1 MKFIFNFFLIF
12 YIIYQTLEI
21 DGNGNSVDEIVK
33 YISEKHEDD
42 KIYYILNDIFN
53 AEDYKNVIEKFTDI
67 TDEDKSQKTIFLNLD
82 ELPNDKT
89 LEVFSNELLKKVND
103 SDLLDTSQNFV
114 YLLFLTQGN
123 GIIITNHKNLGQ
135 DNLNKLAEEIN
146 DYDDPNKKLTKILE
160 FLDEKINDDDDD
172 DSGLSN
178 TAKIVIIILS
188 SIIAIIII
196 VIVIACLCK
205 KNKQDAYNAVNQTS
219 FKDNKLLDED

>member
-21 DGNGNSVDEIVK
+21 EGNSVDDLFE
-33 YISEKHEDD
+33 YIKQYNDN
-42 KIYYILNDIFN
+42 KIILISNEIFN
-53 AEDYKNVIEKFTDI
+53 AEDCNNAIEKFTNI
-67 TDEDKSQKTIFLNLD
+67 EDEDKSQKTIFLNLD

-103 SDLLDTSQNFV
+103 SDLLDTSKNFV
-114 YLLFLTQGN
+114 YLLFLTNGN

-135 DNLNKLAEEIN
+135 DTLNKLAEEIN
-146 DYDDPNKKLTKILE
+146 ELNDPKEKLTKILD
-160 FLDEKINDDDDD
+160 FLDDKIED